1 MLLSIAGLG
10 TLVVGYLGLFP
21 ASGDSVGLDTT
32 CEASACAKMQGAAEA
47 SNSLPEL
54 KPCPYCGQDAALW
67 RTQTSVEPPVVSAK
81 STAVVE
87 SACGS
92 LIYGISESERLPPA
106 SLTKI
111 VTAMAVAEQARLG
124 DKVGVAVNGW
134 DLVTEDGSSVMG
146 LEAGMTLS
154 VQDLLYGLLLPSGND
169 AALALAEYV
178 GGTPRL
184 VDLMNKRVSRLG
196 LTNTRFVNPDGRDAP
211 GQYSSAFDM
220 ALLGRDFLADSMLGK
235 IAAAPSYQP
244 DWPGG
249 VLWNGNYL
257 LQAYRGAIGVKIGY
271 TDEAGY
277 TMVAAARREGRE
289 LIVVVLGSTDLY
301 LDATR
306 LLDWAFL
313 NTTPNCSRQN

>member
-1 MLLSIAGLG
+1 ME
-10 TLVVGYLGLFP
+10 
-21 ASGDSVGLDTT
+21 LDTT
-32 CEASACAKMQGAAEA
+32 CRVSTCANMLVAAVPP
-47 SNSLPEL
+47 NSLVES
-54 KPCPYCGQDAALW
+54 KPCLYCGQDPALW
-67 RTQTSVEPPVVSAK
+67 RKQTSVEPPSVTAK
-81 STAVVE
+81 SAAVVE
-87 SACGS
+87 SPCGS
-92 LIYGISESERLPPA
+92 LIYGNRENERLPPA

-111 VTAMAVAEQARLG
+111 VTAMAVVEQARLG
-124 DKVGVAVNGW
+124 ERVGVAVNGW
-134 DLVTEDGSSVMG
+134 DLVTEDSSSVMG

-154 VQDLLYGLLLPSGND
+154 VQDLLYGLILPSGND

-211 GQYSSAFDM
+211 GQYSSALDM
-220 ALLGRDFLADSMLGK
+220 ALLGRDFLADTLLGK

-244 DWPGG
+244 DWSGG

-277 TMVAAARREGRE
+277 SMVAAARREGRE

-301 LDATR
+301 ADAMR

>member
-32 CEASACAKMQGAAEA
+32 CEASACANTQVAAAA

-54 KPCPYCGQDAALW
+54 KPCPYCGQNDALW
-67 RTQTSVEPPVVSAK
+67 RTQTSVKPPAVSAK

-87 SACGS
+87 SACGV
-92 LIYGISESERLPPA
+92 LVYGISENERLPPA

-111 VTAMAVAEQARLG
+111 VTAMAVVEQARLS
-124 DKVGVAVNGW
+124 DQVNVAVNGW

-169 AALALAEYV
+169 AALALADYV
-178 GGTPRL
+178 GGRQRL

-211 GQYSSAFDM
+211 GQYSTAFDM
-220 ALLGRDFLADSMLGK
+220 ALLGRDLLADTLLRK
-235 IAAAPSYQP
+235 IASASSYQP

-257 LQAYRGAIGVKIGY
+257 LQAYRGAIGIKIGY

-277 TMVAAARREGRE
+277 TMVAAARRDGRE
-289 LIVVVLGSTDLY
+289 LIVSVLGSTDLY
-301 LDATR
+301 NDAAS
-306 LLDWAFL
+306 LLDWAFI
-313 NTTPNCSRQN
+313 NTKQTCSAQN